1 MTQREPSSRS
11 SAHDAGRKQ
20 VSLMHVFRS
29 AAERG
34 DARDGKANYVDGDR
48 ELTIRSKE
56 RREGTNEET
65 LRRHLNNDMA
75 SLMNTI
81 SLDAVLDLEDHP
93 FIRDSIINYGFG
105 DLSDLSNSAAAGAEI
120 SKLIRETL
128 IRNEPRLIA
137 DTLEIHVDHDAQ
149 STTQRLSFNITAE
162 MVATPVDIPLDFV
175 AEVDM
180 GAGKIQMT
188 KLRVAT

>member
-1 MTQREPSSRS
+1 MTTREPSSRNP
-11 SAHDAGRKQ
+11 AIEAGRKQ

-29 AAERG
+29 AFERG
-34 DARDGKANYVDGDR
+34 DARDGRANYVDGDR
-48 ELTIRSKE
+48 ELSIRSKE

-65 LRRHLNNDMA
+65 LRRHLNYDMA

-81 SLDAVLDLEDHP
+81 SLDAVLDLDDHP
-93 FIRDSIINYGFG
+93 FIRDSIINFGFG
-105 DLSDLSNSAAAGAEI
+105 DLSEMNNTVAAGTEI
-120 SKLIRETL
+120 AKLIRETL

-137 DTLEIHVDHDAQ
+137 ETIEIQLDHDAQ
-149 STTQRLSFNITAE
+149 GTTQRLSFRIAAE

-188 KLRVAT
+188 RLRVAT